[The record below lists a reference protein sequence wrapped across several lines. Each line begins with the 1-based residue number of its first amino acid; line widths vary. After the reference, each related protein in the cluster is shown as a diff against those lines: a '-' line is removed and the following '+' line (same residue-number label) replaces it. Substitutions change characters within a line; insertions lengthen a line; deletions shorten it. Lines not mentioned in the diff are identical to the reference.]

1 MLLFSPK
8 TTKNICIFVKFHHP
22 HHLIVLQNPQNI
34 FTIRLGG
41 LKENIDHINYH
52 HRHQYHPHQKIT
64 IFCSNKKGMFFFI
77 AIMTHFSTMMNF
89 SCDAIQ
95 YASR

>member
-22 HHLIVLQNPQNI
+22 PPHHHHLIVLQNPQNI

-41 LKENIDHINYH
+41 FKENIDHINYHHHH

-77 AIMTHFSTMMNF
+77 AIMNPNT
-89 SCDAIQ
+89 
-95 YASR
+95 